1 MKTTKRSF
9 FSLAEIAIAVGILAV
24 GAVSVVTLIPVG
36 INQKKSAIGENYA
49 AIFTSDTQSY
59 FSKMA
64 DTKTIA
70 ELGDIIPATPDFSTN
85 ITKGGSL
92 GNDLYSAK
100 NKDTNEA
107 LEGVYI
113 VSKESGGIE
122 DFSGQVVVWRTD
134 LERKITTTSFTTT
147 TTTGSTESQPVFNVT
162 SGTVSNTS
170 VADISMKSLGSE
182 FKDQTG
188 KAYEVRFHVTI
199 TEPGKAPYVIYPLGT
214 GWVQTGSEWNMPN
227 VPAGTKIVAAI
238 YTPAYGRT
246 YESTNTT
253 NVKTLKNGDLI
264 PADAPFYKDQASAS
278 DIIKEYISPDGKTM
292 KLEKDQVIYLMDG
305 NPIDNPKGAIDFQ
318 DLVVI
323 ANLAP
328 ADTYDLQST
337 TAIGINPT
345 DTSNNYEFELY
356 NNTGKLLDINMMKKI
371 GTNGKTT
378 SIPKYSEADFIAPKA
393 VSFSANSLIMRTK
406 NGDNATVNIGDQV
419 VNIDGKKIQVNAAT
433 TNSLNLKIWK
443 LNKGNGQWQ
452 IQILPSSATIV
463 LSDTGTSLV
472 PAEAKTTVTEV
483 KTPKIINGVA
493 VNVEISWPLSQ
504 LDYSKREKVR
514 YYTEYYESS
523 IPRN

>member
-1 MKTTKRSF
+1 MKTTIKSF
-9 FSLAEIAIAVGILAV
+9 FTMVEIAIAVGILAV
-24 GAVSVVTLIPVG
+24 GAVAVVTLIPVG

-59 FSKMA
+59 LSKMA
-64 DTKTIA
+64 DANTLDGLKA
-70 ELGDIIPATPDFSTN
+70 KIPDAPNFSTN
-85 ITKGGSL
+85 IIKEGSL

-100 NKDTNEA
+100 NKDTNMT
-107 LEGVYI
+107 LNGVYI
-113 VSKESGGIE
+113 VSKESGGME
-122 DFSGQVVVWRTD
+122 DYSGQVVVWRTD

-147 TTTGSTESQPVFNVT
+147 TTGGATESQPVFNIT
-162 SGTVSNTS
+162 SGTVSNTA

-188 KAYEVRFHVTI
+188 KAYEVRFHITI

-238 YTPAYGRT
+238 YTPAYGKT
-246 YESTNTT
+246 YESTNTSH
-253 NVKTLKNGDLI
+253 VKTLKNGDLI

-278 DIIKEYISPDGKTM
+278 AIIKEYVSTDGKTM
-292 KLEKDQVIYLMDG
+292 KLGKDQVIYLMDG
-305 NPIDNPKGAIDFQ
+305 NPTDNPKGAIDFQ
-318 DLVVI
+318 DLVVV

-328 ADTYDLQST
+328 ADTFDMFT
-337 TAIGINPT
+337 PATGIGISPT
-345 DTSNNYEFELY
+345 NSEYAFEISSH
-356 NNTGKLLDINMMKKI
+356 TGKLLDMDMMKKLD
-371 GTNGKTT
+371 TSGKTT
-378 SIPKYSEADFIAPKA
+378 TTPKYSESDFIAPKSVA
-393 VSFSANSLIMRTK
+393 FTANSLKMRTK
-406 NGDNATVNIGDQV
+406 NDDNATISIGGQT
-419 VNIDGKKIQVNAAT
+419 VNIDNKDILINAAT

-452 IQILPSSATIV
+452 IQILPSSATMV
-463 LSDTGTSLV
+463 LSGTNTSLV
-472 PAEAKTTVTEV
+472 PVEAKTTVTEV
-483 KTPKIINGVA
+483 KTPREINGVA

-504 LDYSKREKVR
+504 LDYSKRDKVR